1 MNKKYIQNFCDTKK
15 YELIK
20 ILDFNERKDT
30 YTLLAK
36 ISNTYDNI
44 FIKLFG
50 PNASSK
56 VELSFK
62 SEIKFY
68 KNNSSLQCICKLI
81 HYEKNFFVIE
91 FFQGDTLPK
100 IIDSHFFIKNNNDLS
115 DIFSQINLI
124 FENFYNFNQ
133 NFSPIS
139 ENEKKFVA
147 DSFIDRLG
155 NLITSGPKGT
165 KKSNF
170 ESFILRQFYKKNYK
184 DLEKNLNKIL
194 NSWIQKNYKIISSYG
209 HNDLHCNN
217 FLTNN
222 DFSNSKIV
230 DFENLRYPGIW
241 ISDLLYF
248 YGTFFALM
256 SSKSHLQNKIQDQ
269 ACQHICSFEPRLDS
283 NEIRKIVNL
292 FCISAESNS
301 RFRLHNKGIKIGKI
315 LEFQSIVKN
324 LV

>member
-100 IIDSHFFIKNNNDLS
+100 IIDCHFFI
-115 DIFSQINLI
+115 
-124 FENFYNFNQ
+124 
-133 NFSPIS
+133 
-139 ENEKKFVA
+139 
-147 DSFIDRLG
+147 
-155 NLITSGPKGT
+155 
-165 KKSNF
+165 
-170 ESFILRQFYKKNYK
+170 
-184 DLEKNLNKIL
+184 
-194 NSWIQKNYKIISSYG
+194 
-209 HNDLHCNN
+209 
-217 FLTNN
+217 
-222 DFSNSKIV
+222 
-230 DFENLRYPGIW
+230 
-241 ISDLLYF
+241 
-248 YGTFFALM
+248 
-256 SSKSHLQNKIQDQ
+256 
-269 ACQHICSFEPRLDS
+269 
-283 NEIRKIVNL
+283 
-292 FCISAESNS
+292 
-301 RFRLHNKGIKIGKI
+301 
-315 LEFQSIVKN
+315 
-324 LV
+324 